1 MAKEQTNVA
10 MTETM
15 NGNLVLRREPVIGK
29 NGKQLETKDGR
40 PYYNYVVRGVV
51 RGREMCADFVPKDQG
66 GYEPLDFLF
75 SIADKLMLVINKEER
90 VEADGRK
97 VYYDTYTAQAVDENG
112 EVWSCDLR
120 PQRNSDK
127 AILTFLVQGLNNQKV
142 AE

>member
-40 PYYNYVVRGVV
+40 PYYNYVVRGIV
-51 RGREMCADFVPKDQG
+51 RGRNMCVDFVPKDKG

-75 SIADKLMLVINKEER
+75 SINDKLSLVIGEEER

-97 VYYDTYTAQAVDENG
+97 VRYATYTAQAVDEDG
-112 EVWSCDLR
+112 QVWPCSVR
-120 PQRNSDK
+120 PQRDSDK
-127 AILTFLVQGLNNQKV
+127 ALLGYILIGLSNQKAV
-142 AE
+142 D